1 MRILQI
7 CSARDIGGGE
17 RHVADLANAL
27 VARGHDVCAAV
38 NPNAALISELRS
50 LPKENIFE
58 LRMRGAADIV
68 ASEKIAAIVRGRNI
82 NIIHAHVAR
91 DYPLTAMASA
101 RSSGTPFVLTR
112 HVLFPLS
119 KLHKLILRDA
129 SRVITVS
136 NAVAE
141 AVKRRNI
148 FDPEKV
154 VTIHNGLD
162 VGRFQGIGSSRPDA
176 FRQLKADHLVGV
188 VGNIGGVKGQDIF
201 VRAAAIIARERS
213 DIDFV
218 IVGEDR
224 SRRGEN
230 LRAIETLVKELG
242 LTERVHLIGWQSDIP
257 SMLPHLD
264 IYVSASRSESFGLA
278 MLEAMAA
285 GVPVVATATGGASE
299 IIEEGVSGLL
309 VPIGDPDALALAVSN
324 LLDDPSLGRRLA
336 ENGLEKVKT
345 SFSLNAMVDATERI
359 YREVLK

>member
-1 MRILQI
+1 
-7 CSARDIGGGE
+7 
-17 RHVADLANAL
+17 
-27 VARGHDVCAAV
+27 
-38 NPNAALISELRS
+38 
-50 LPKENIFE
+50 
-58 LRMRGAADIV
+58 
-68 ASEKIAAIVRGRNI
+68 
-82 NIIHAHVAR
+82 
-91 DYPLTAMASA
+91 
-101 RSSGTPFVLTR
+101 
-112 HVLFPLS
+112 
-119 KLHKLILRDA
+119 
-129 SRVITVS
+129 
-136 NAVAE
+136 
-141 AVKRRNI
+141 
-148 FDPEKV
+148 
-154 VTIHNGLD
+154 
-162 VGRFQGIGSSRPDA
+162 
-176 FRQLKADHLVGV
+176 
-188 VGNIGGVKGQDIF
+188 
-201 VRAAAIIARERS
+201 
-213 DIDFV
+213 V